1 MFALNVYSNLLFYIW
16 YWCNVQANINHLE
29 VFADDI
35 QRIEKYDQ
43 NLVFNILMTQRLLCS
58 TTT

>member
-1 MFALNVYSNLLFYIW
+1 MFALNVYSNLLFYSW